1 MVAVGASRTAR
12 PRRAE
17 AATGICARPGRP
29 SHVIPQMPESDSTSY
44 ASIPAHEQA
53 NAEVLLWQNDLRVG
67 FAAVVG
73 GLGVLLHATDTVSR
87 SPRLGLCA
95 LLAYL
100 LTNFL
105 IVRRVRRYGSAREWM
120 VVVTMASD
128 IGFVLAVAYLLIAP
142 RYYDG
147 VLLVGFAILHL
158 TEFYFGRRL
167 AWMVLGGFVA
177 GYLALVADAAA
188 SGAALSWPAELGM
201 VTVFTVAAI
210 TFIVHYSNVKWR
222 LTNIVSLFDRAEE
235 GDFSGEYDA
244 AADKRPD
251 SVTLVGRAYNR
262 VRPQLANL
270 VMTDALSS
278 CQNRRGLE
286 QQLAR
291 EVSRAART
299 GRDLSL
305 IAVDI
310 DQFKTINDTFGHLAG
325 DAVIQEV
332 GELLR
337 SVART
342 GDVVARTGG
351 DEFMLLLPETNAAGA
366 FRLATRIREEV
377 ALRRFQ
383 GIAGRAPVTVSVGLV
398 ADRVADE
405 NVMHDLHSRADE
417 ALYAAK
423 DGGRNRVSIWTP
435 NLRAIAVQRAGQALL
450 KTGS

>member
-1 MVAVGASRTAR
+1 MPDALST
-12 PRRAE
+12 
-17 AATGICARPGRP
+17 TTP
-29 SHVIPQMPESDSTSY
+29 SH
-44 ASIPAHEQA
+44 AHEQT
-53 NAEVLLWQNDLRVG
+53 NAEVLLWQGKVRAG
-67 FAAVVG
+67 FAALAGAVG
-73 GLGVLLHATDTVSR
+73 LILHLTATVTR
-87 SPRLGLCA
+87 SPRVG
-95 LLAYL
+95 L
-100 LTNFL
+100 LTLLSYLVVNL
-105 IVRRVRRYGSAREWM
+105 WLSRSARRRGAARDWM
-120 VVVTMASD
+120 VAVTMASD
-128 IGFVLAVAYLLIAP
+128 VLFMLAIAYLLIP
-142 RYYDG
+142 PQHYDR
-147 VLLVGFAILHL
+147 VLLGGFAILHL

-167 AWMVLGGFVA
+167 SWMVLGGLVA
-177 GYLALVADAAA
+177 GYLGLVSNAIAN
-188 SGAALSWPAELGM
+188 GAVLSWTSELG
-201 VTVFTVAAI
+201 TAAVFTVAAA
-210 TFIVHYSNVKWR
+210 TFIVHYSNFNCR
-222 LTNIVSLFDRAEE
+222 LNEIVSLFDRAEG

-270 VMTDALSS
+270 VMTDALSG

-299 GRDLSL
+299 GRELAL
-305 IAVDI
+305 IAIDI
-310 DQFKTINDTFGHLAG
+310 DHFKTINDTFGHLAG

-366 FRLATRIREEV
+366 FRLATRTREEV
-377 ALRRFQ
+377 SKRRFQ
-383 GIAGRAPVTVSVGLV
+383 GISGKVPVTVSIGLV

-405 NVMHDLHSRADE
+405 NVVHDLHSRADE

-435 NLRAIAVQRAGQALL
+435 NLRAIAVQRAGQALMR
-450 KTGS
+450 TGT

>member
-1 MVAVGASRTAR
+1 MPDALST
-12 PRRAE
+12 
-17 AATGICARPGRP
+17 TTP
-29 SHVIPQMPESDSTSY
+29 SHD
-44 ASIPAHEQA
+44 HEQT
-53 NAEVLLWQNDLRVG
+53 NAEVLLWQGKVRAG
-67 FAAVVG
+67 FAALAGAVG
-73 GLGVLLHATDTVSR
+73 LILHLTSTVTH
-87 SPRLGLCA
+87 SPRVG
-95 LLAYL
+95 L
-100 LTNFL
+100 LTLLSYLVVNL
-105 IVRRVRRYGSAREWM
+105 WLGRSARRRGAARDWM
-120 VVVTMASD
+120 VAVTMASD
-128 IGFVLAVAYLLIAP
+128 VLFMLAIAYLLMP
-142 RYYDG
+142 PQHYDR
-147 VLLVGFAILHL
+147 VLLGGFAILHL

-167 AWMVLGGFVA
+167 AWMVLGGLVA
-177 GYLALVADAAA
+177 GYLGLVSNAIAN
-188 SGAALSWPAELGM
+188 GAVLSWTSELG
-201 VTVFTVAAI
+201 TAAVFTVAAV
-210 TFIVHYSNVKWR
+210 TFIVHYSNFNWR
-222 LTNIVSLFDRAEE
+222 LNEIVSLFERAEG

-270 VMTDALSS
+270 VMTDALSG

-299 GRDLSL
+299 GRELAL
-305 IAVDI
+305 IAIDVDH
-310 DQFKTINDTFGHLAG
+310 FKTINDTFGHLAG

-366 FRLATRIREEV
+366 FRLATRTREEV
-377 ALRRFQ
+377 SKRRFQ
-383 GIAGRAPVTVSVGLV
+383 GISGKVPVTVSIGLV

-405 NVMHDLHSRADE
+405 NVVHDLHSRADE

-435 NLRAIAVQRAGQALL
+435 NLRAIAVQRAGQALMR
-450 KTGS
+450 TGT

>member
-1 MVAVGASRTAR
+1 
-12 PRRAE
+12 
-17 AATGICARPGRP
+17 
-29 SHVIPQMPESDSTSY
+29 MPDAHSTST
-44 ASIPAHEQA
+44 PPHAHEQT
-53 NAEVLLWQNDLRVG
+53 NAEVLLWQGKVRAG
-67 FAAVVG
+67 FAALAGAVG
-73 GLGVLLHATDTVSR
+73 LILHLTGTVTRSPSVGLFTLLGYLMINLWLSR
-87 SPRLGLCA
+87 SA
-95 LLAYL
+95 
-100 LTNFL
+100 
-105 IVRRVRRYGSAREWM
+105 RRRGAARDWM
-120 VVVTMASD
+120 VAITMAAD
-128 IGFVLAVAYLLIAP
+128 VLFMLTIAYLLIP
-142 RYYDG
+142 PQHYDR
-147 VLLVGFAILHL
+147 VLLGGFAILHL

-167 AWMVLGGFVA
+167 AWMVLGGLVT
-177 GYLALVADAAA
+177 GYLGLVANAIAN
-188 SGAALSWPAELGM
+188 GVTLSWASELG
-201 VTVFTVAAI
+201 TAAVFTVAAV
-210 TFIVHYSNVKWR
+210 TFIVHYSNFNWR
-222 LTNIVSLFDRAEE
+222 LTEIVSLFDRAEG

-270 VMTDALSS
+270 VMTDALSG

-299 GRDLSL
+299 GRELAL
-305 IAVDI
+305 IAIDI
-310 DQFKTINDTFGHLAG
+310 DHFKTINDTFGHLAG

-366 FRLATRIREEV
+366 FRLATRMREEV
-377 ALRRFQ
+377 SKRKFQ
-383 GIAGRAPVTVSVGLV
+383 GISGKVPVTVSIGLV

-405 NVMHDLHSRADE
+405 NVVHDLHSRADE

-435 NLRAIAVQRAGQALL
+435 NLRAIAVQRAGQALMR
-450 KTGS
+450 TGT

>member
-1 MVAVGASRTAR
+1 VK
-12 PRRAE
+12 
-17 AATGICARPGRP
+17 AAPGICAPIPRAP
-29 SHVIPQMPESDSTSY
+29 HLNVIPEQMPDFSSTSH
-44 ASIPAHEQA
+44 ASQPAHEQA
-53 NAEVLLWQNDLRVG
+53 NAEVLVWQSTLRLG
-67 FAAVVG
+67 FALLVAA
-73 GLGVLLHATDTVSR
+73 LGVILHIINTVSR
-87 SPRLGLCA
+87 SPWLGFFVLAGYSLVTLA
-95 LLAYL
+95 LARWV
-100 LTNFL
+100 N
-105 IVRRVRRYGSAREWM
+105 RHGRAREWM
-120 VVVTMASD
+120 VVATMASD
-128 IGFVLAVAYLLIAP
+128 VVFVLAVAYLLISP

-158 TEFYFGRRL
+158 TEFYYGRRL
-167 AWMVLGGFVA
+167 AWVVLASFVA
-177 GYLALVADAAA
+177 GYLGLVADANAG
-188 SGAALSWPAELGM
+188 GAGLLWAAELGM
-201 VTVFTVAAI
+201 VTVFIVAAI
-210 TFIVHYSNVKWR
+210 TFIVHYSNFKWR
-222 LTNIVSLFDRAEE
+222 LTKIVSLFERAEE

-244 AADKRPD
+244 GADKRPD

-270 VMTDALSS
+270 VMTDALSG

-286 QQLAR
+286 QQLGR

-299 GRDLSL
+299 GRELSL

-310 DQFKTINDTFGHLAG
+310 DHFKVINDTFGHLAG

-337 SVART
+337 LVART

-366 FRLATRIREEV
+366 FRLATRVREEV
-377 ALRRFQ
+377 AMRRFQ
-383 GIAGRAPVTVSVGLV
+383 GISGKVPVTVSVGLV

-435 NLRAIAVQRAGQALL
+435 NLRAIAVQQAGQALL
-450 KTGS
+450 RTGT

>member
-1 MVAVGASRTAR
+1 M
-12 PRRAE
+12 PD
-17 AATGICARPGRP
+17 
-29 SHVIPQMPESDSTSY
+29 SHPTS
-44 ASIPAHEQA
+44 APPHAHEQT
-53 NAEVLLWQNDLRVG
+53 NAEVLLWQNKVRAG
-67 FAAVVG
+67 FAALAGAVG
-73 GLGVLLHATDTVSR
+73 LTLHLTGTVTR
-87 SPRLGLCA
+87 SPRIGLFTLLG
-95 LLAYL
+95 YL
-100 LTNFL
+100 VINLMLGRNA
-105 IVRRVRRYGSAREWM
+105 RRRGAARDWM
-120 VVVTMASD
+120 VAVTMASD
-128 IGFVLAVAYLLIAP
+128 VVFIVAVTYLLIPPAH
-142 RYYDG
+142 YDR
-147 VLLVGFAILHL
+147 LLLGGFAVLHL

-167 AWMVLGGFVA
+167 AWMVLGGLVA
-177 GYLALVADAAA
+177 GYLLLIETAIAA
-188 SGAALSWPAELGM
+188 GAALSWRSELG
-201 VTVFTVAAI
+201 TVAVFLVAAV
-210 TFIVHYSNVKWR
+210 TFIVHYSNFNWR
-222 LTNIVSLFDRAEE
+222 LTEIVSLFERAEG

-270 VMTDALSS
+270 VMTDALSG

-286 QQLAR
+286 QQLGR

-299 GRDLSL
+299 GRELAL
-305 IAVDI
+305 IAIDI
-310 DQFKTINDTFGHLAG
+310 DHFKTINDTFGHLAG

-366 FRLATRIREEV
+366 FRLATRMREEV
-377 ALRRFQ
+377 SKRRFQ
-383 GIAGRAPVTVSVGLV
+383 GISGKVPVTVSIGLV

-405 NVMHDLHSRADE
+405 NVVHDLHSRADE

-435 NLRAIAVQRAGQALL
+435 NLRAIAVQRAGQALMR
-450 KTGS
+450 TGT

>member
-1 MVAVGASRTAR
+1 
-12 PRRAE
+12 
-17 AATGICARPGRP
+17 
-29 SHVIPQMPESDSTSY
+29 MPDFDPTSY
-44 ASIPAHEQA
+44 TSYPAHEQA
-53 NAEVLLWQNDLRVG
+53 NAEVLLWQNNLRVG
-67 FAAVVG
+67 FATVVAL
-73 GLGVLLHATDTVSR
+73 LGVVLHATSTVSR
-87 SPRLGLCA
+87 SPRVGLCI

-100 LTNFL
+100 VINFVL
-105 IVRRVRRYGSAREWM
+105 VRWVRRYGSARKWM

-128 IGFVLAVAYLLIAP
+128 IMFVLGVAYLLIAP

-158 TEFYFGRRL
+158 TEFYFGRQL

-177 GYLALVADAAA
+177 GYLVLVAEAKSA
-188 SGAALSWPAELGM
+188 GAVLSWAAEVGM

-210 TFIVHYSNVKWR
+210 TFIVHYSNFKWR
-222 LTNIVSLFDRAEE
+222 LTRIVWLFERAEE

-244 AADKRPD
+244 AGDKRPD

-270 VMTDALSS
+270 VMTDALSG
-278 CQNRRGLE
+278 CQNRRGME
-286 QQLAR
+286 QQLGR

-310 DQFKTINDTFGHLAG
+310 DHFKTINDTFGHLAG

-383 GIAGRAPVTVSVGLV
+383 GISGRAPVTVSVGLI
-398 ADRVADE
+398 ADRIVDE
-405 NVMHDLHSRADE
+405 NVVQDLHSRADE

-435 NLRAIAVQRAGQALL
+435 NLRAITLQRAGQALL
-450 KTGS
+450 KTGT